1 MSSVNMFFAT
11 GFEEV
16 EALTAVDLLRRSGVN
31 VNMISITDSR
41 EVTGS
46 HGIIVTMD
54 KIFSETEEADMII
67 LPGGAK
73 GTENLYAC
81 EPLKNMINRYYREN
95 KYLAAICAAPTV
107 FGRMGLLK
115 ERRATCY
122 PGMED
127 ELFCKEALED
137 GVVMD
142 DKVITSRGLGTA
154 IDFSLALVGVLVG
167 EEQAESLANKVVYY
181 SWND

>member
-16 EALTAVDLLRRSGVN
+16 EALTAVDLLRRSGVD
-31 VNMISITDSR
+31 VNMVSITDKK

-46 HGIIVTMD
+46 HGIIVNMD
-54 KIFSETEEADMII
+54 KAFLEAPEADMLI

-73 GTENLYAC
+73 GTENLFAC
-81 EPLKNMINRYYREN
+81 EPLKDMIKDYYSKN
-95 KYLAAICAAPTV
+95 KYLAAICAAPTI

-122 PGMED
+122 PGMEN

-142 DKVITSRGLGTA
+142 DRIITSRGLGTA
-154 IDFSLALVGVLVG
+154 IDFSLALVSVLAG
-167 EEQAESLANKVVYY
+167 DEQADSLAEKIVYY
-181 SWND
+181 SWNN